1 MKIETII
8 AEELVHQ
15 NKIMN
20 RVKSYKQSIN
30 EKENISSLEHV
41 TFLRGFVMWEEKK
54 SITEHKN
61 IPSLCG
67 SVWVLHSVI

>member
-8 AEELVHQ
+8 AEELLHQ

-41 TFLRGFVMWEEKK
+41 TFLREFVMWEEKK
-54 SITEHKN
+54 ALQNTKISPVCVEVSGFYIQ
-61 IPSLCG
+61 
-67 SVWVLHSVI
+67 